1 MLKKIAILGSSGSIG
16 TNTLDIVEQFP
27 DRFEVV
33 GLAVQQNIFKLEE
46 QIRTFHPKI
55 VSVADEMQANELRT
69 RCADVAV
76 EILSGEAGA
85 VAVATHPDV
94 DLVMSAIVG
103 FAGLVPTYEA
113 IRAKK
118 QIALANKE
126 TLVVAGELIMRE
138 VESQG
143 VRLLPVDS
151 EHNAIFQSLQGHRRE
166 DIAKIWLT
174 CSGGPFRLYSHEQLQ
189 AVTAQDALRHPTWF
203 MGQKITIDSA
213 SLMNKGLEVIEAH
226 WLFGVGYSDIWVV
239 IHPQSVIHSMVEYRD
254 GSLIAQLGA
263 PDMRIPI
270 AYAMAHPE
278 RLAIDASKLD
288 VTAVGNMSFDEPD
301 WDKFPC
307 LRYAFEAGKAGGTM
321 PAALNAAN
329 EIAVE
334 AFLQER
340 IAFLDISRII
350 HDVMEAHD
358 VKAMSSLDVA
368 IEADRWARKYA
379 RICIDKIGGKSVT
392 VETMLET
399 PDMTLPQSEN

>member
-16 TNTLDIVEQFP
+16 TNTLDIVAQFP

-46 QIRTFHPKI
+46 QIRKFHPQV
-55 VSVADEMQANELRT
+55 VSVADETLANELRA
-69 RCADVAV
+69 RCGDMDV
-76 EILSGEAGA
+76 EILSGETGS

-94 DLVMSAIVG
+94 DLVVSAIVG
-103 FAGLVPTYEA
+103 FAGLLPTYEA

-118 QIALANKE
+118 HIALANKE
-126 TLVVAGELIMRE
+126 TLVVAGELIMPE
-138 VESQG
+138 AKAQG
-143 VRLLPVDS
+143 VMLLPVDS

-174 CSGGPFRLYSHEQLQ
+174 CSGGPFRQYSHEQLQ
-189 AVTAQDALRHPTWF
+189 AVTAQDALRHPTWY

-213 SLMNKGLEVIEAH
+213 TLMNKGLEVIEAH
-226 WLFGVGYSDIWVV
+226 WLFDVSYSDIWVV

-254 GSLIAQLGA
+254 GSLIAQLGV

-278 RLAIDASKLD
+278 RLDTDVPKLD
-288 VTAVGNMSFDEPD
+288 VTAVGSMVFEEPV
-301 WDKFPC
+301 WEKFPC
-307 LRYAFEAGKAGGTM
+307 LSYAFEAGKAGGTM

-340 IAFLDISRII
+340 IAYLDISRII
-350 HDVMEAHD
+350 HQVMEAHD
-358 VKAMSSLDVA
+358 VKPMSSIDVA
-368 IEADRWARKYA
+368 IEVDRWARKYA
-379 RICIDKIGGKSVT
+379 RICIDKIGKSVT
-392 VETMLET
+392 VESDLDATNI
-399 PDMTLPQSEN
+399 TLPQPEN